1 MMTFFVKVTRQFS
14 CKMKTNVLF
23 FCRPNPFGRTLGTRL
38 IALVY
43 YFVYVNERKITEK
56 SINFMDSPFPGPANK
71 KRGFDFFASL
81 FLLPRAITSSIF
93 ARGNSEKI
101 NQIPFN
107 IQCTCNSH
115 FGEKLN
121 RFCLHSSFLLGQLL
135 LCSFRF
141 FNFFSAHILG
151 V

>member
-1 MMTFFVKVTRQFS
+1 MSFPAFIRNKS
-14 CKMKTNVLF
+14 LVLF

-71 KRGFDFFASL
+71 KRGFDFFVSL
-81 FLLPRAITSSIF
+81 FSLFTTRAITSSIF

-135 LCSFRF
+135 CCAVSDFSTF
-141 FNFFSAHILG
+141 FQFIF
-151 V
+151 